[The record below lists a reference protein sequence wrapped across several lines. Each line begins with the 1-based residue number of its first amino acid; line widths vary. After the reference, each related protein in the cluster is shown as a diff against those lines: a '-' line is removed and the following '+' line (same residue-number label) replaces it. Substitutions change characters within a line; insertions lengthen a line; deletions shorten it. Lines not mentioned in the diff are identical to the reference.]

1 MRAAFTLESSFIYPL
16 VITLCVILIFYS
28 FLIHDKIVIRSDMYR
43 VLMENYYHNDEDFP
57 EYDTVKR
64 LKDKCMLNHSFKLEY
79 EKKSDTLQL
88 IDLSPSLFTTMSTS
102 IAFTGYERCDF
113 IRQYYTIIHYLNTN
127 LRKD

>member
-1 MRAAFTLESSFIYPL
+1 MRASFTLESSFIYPL
-16 VITLCVILIFYS
+16 VIILSVMLIFYS
-28 FLIHDKIVIRSDMYR
+28 FLIHDKIVLRSDMYR
-43 VLMENYYHNDEDFP
+43 VLMENYYHNDEDLT

-79 EKKSDTLQL
+79 ENSSDTLKL
-88 IDLSPSLFTTMSTS
+88 IDLSPAPFTAMSAS